1 MGKRFIQ
8 SICLPALVI
17 LLTSSLVF
25 ELNAGV
31 SKEDLLKIFTN
42 PKYAG
47 LNTAG
52 KEFYLSEEEKWVVAL
67 CNLARYE
74 GKVFA
79 DEILLRSGSDTTT
92 REFQSLVQLL
102 RTQKST
108 FPLMPAF
115 SLYKAALVHAKD
127 MGTTGNTGHISSAG
141 VSYVERIQQFFP
153 SPTGFAENYY
163 AGSGDPIE
171 VVLQLLLGKGGQETY
186 RNNILSPE
194 IHYIGVSIQPHRKLC
209 SNAVLDFAR
218 KPVMAASSLPKKRT
232 EKEVYW
238 RDCPTG
244 TKISSRKK
252 SGGFSLIG
260 LFGGRRK

>member
-1 MGKRFIQ
+1 MM
-8 SICLPALVI
+8 S
-17 LLTSSLVF
+17 VF
-25 ELNAGV
+25 CVGARAGV

-52 KEFYLSEEEKWVVAL
+52 KEFYLSDEEKWVVAL

-79 DEILLRSGSDTTT
+79 EEILLRSGTDTTT
-92 REFQSLVQLL
+92 ENFKTLAHQL
-102 RTQKST
+102 RNQKSI

-115 SLYKAALVHAKD
+115 SLYKAAMAHAKD
-127 MGTTGNTGHISSAG
+127 MGTTGSTGHVSSG
-141 VSYVERIQQFFP
+141 GMNYTQRIQQFFP
-153 SPTGFAENYY
+153 SPAGFAENYY

-171 VVLQLLLGKGGQETY
+171 VVLDLLLGKNGDEIY
-186 RNNILSPE
+186 RTNILSPE
-194 IHYIGVSIQPHRKLC
+194 IHYVGVSIQPHRKLC
-209 SNAVLDFAR
+209 SNAVIDFAKKPIMATASQPR
-218 KPVMAASSLPKKRT
+218 KRQ

-244 TKISSRKK
+244 TKISTRKK
-252 SGGFSLIG
+252 SGGFSLLG